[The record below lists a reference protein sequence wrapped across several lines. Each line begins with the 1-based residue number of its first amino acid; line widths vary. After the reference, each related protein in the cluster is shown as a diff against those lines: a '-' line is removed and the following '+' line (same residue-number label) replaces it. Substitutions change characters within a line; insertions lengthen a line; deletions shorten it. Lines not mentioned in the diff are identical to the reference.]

1 MIDPTSILI
10 FGSVLLLV
18 TFALVAVLVFSPLK
32 NKEKN
37 VHSQRLLYCHGP
49 SGQFLHTDLLSAEK
63 IMRKFD
69 DSDEWTATWLEA
81 QEAIAIFNDIN
92 VARRS

>member
-32 NKEKN
+32 NKEKG
-37 VHSQRLLYCHGP
+37 SQQRLLYCHGP

-63 IMRKFD
+63 IMRKFE

-81 QEAIAIFNDIN
+81 QEAIAIFSDIN